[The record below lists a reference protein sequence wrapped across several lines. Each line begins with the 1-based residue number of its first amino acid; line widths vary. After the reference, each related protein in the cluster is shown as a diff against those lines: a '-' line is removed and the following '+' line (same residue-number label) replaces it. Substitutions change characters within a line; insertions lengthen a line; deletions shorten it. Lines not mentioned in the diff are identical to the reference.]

1 MMSLMK
7 VSTVCAYNN
16 NCIVLTVDHELYNFC
31 VGENTEDEIRDGGE
45 ADEEDGNCEQESR
58 GVEGICTTTALA
70 ADPESN

>member
-1 MMSLMK
+1 MNYM
-7 VSTVCAYNN
+7 
-16 NCIVLTVDHELYNFC
+16 IF

-58 GVEGICTTTALA
+58 GVEGISTAAALT